1 MPSAAAGDGTA
12 LQGNRARGEG
22 LLEDLN
28 IERPPC
34 SGPDGVPA
42 GMGDPPLAGL
52 LIDATGRYYS
62 VFLFGPIFMTLALI
76 LILRNRG
83 GEAQPAGVPVAVADP
98 APSATGG

>member
-1 MPSAAAGDGTA
+1 
-12 LQGNRARGEG
+12 
-22 LLEDLN
+22 
-28 IERPPC
+28 
-34 SGPDGVPA
+34 
-42 GMGDPPLAGL
+42 MGDPPLAGL

-83 GEAQPAGVPVAVADP
+83 GEAQPVGVPVAVADP